1 MANKM
6 ESMESIKL
14 EIEAAKTA
22 GFSNEEIQ
30 NSYADEINAAQSSGF
45 SEDQINKTY
54 GFAEPDNKIIKDYVN
69 KITKDYLSE
78 EIVSPEDE
86 MLYQSKLERGK
97 PVKEAVKDIKETLV
111 GKEFDGSYIAEQ
123 ILGNNLY
130 NFSKRAIKGEG
141 TPEALRMPQPK
152 DYTWTEE
159 FLTTAGTLAIE
170 SPLYALSAT
179 PGFLAGTY
187 RCGFYRSNDTNNN

>member
-54 GFAEPDNKIIKDYVN
+54 GFAQPDNKIIKDYIN

-86 MLYQSKLERGK
+86 MLYQSKLKQATE
-97 PVKEAVKDIKETLV
+97 PSLKETIV
-111 GKEFDGSYIAEQ
+111 GPNFDGAYIAEQ

-141 TPEALRMPQPK
+141 TPEALHMPQPK
-152 DYTWTEE
+152 R
-159 FLTTAGTLAIE
+159 
-170 SPLYALSAT
+170 LYLDRGIS
-179 PGFLAGTY
+179 Y
-187 RCGFYRSNDTNNN
+187 SSRYICY

>member
-6 ESMESIKL
+6 ESMENIKL

-130 NFSKRAIKGEG
+130 NFSKRAIKGRVLQKHYVCHSQKIILG
-141 TPEALRMPQPK
+141 QK
-152 DYTWTEE
+152 N
-159 FLTTAGTLAIE
+159 FLQQQVHWL
-170 SPLYALSAT
+170 LNLL
-179 PGFLAGTY
+179 FML
-187 RCGFYRSNDTNNN
+187 